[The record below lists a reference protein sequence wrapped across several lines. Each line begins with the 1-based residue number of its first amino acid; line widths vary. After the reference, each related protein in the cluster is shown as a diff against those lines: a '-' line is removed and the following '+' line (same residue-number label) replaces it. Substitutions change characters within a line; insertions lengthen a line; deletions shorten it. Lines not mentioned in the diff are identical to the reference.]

1 MAIHWD
7 DLWIRFK
14 EVMAEFRGQTVG
26 MVGLSIIIIM
36 LILGIFAPVIAPNT
50 NGEWTNTDRWEDNP
64 RVAAPVW
71 IDYILPGSRARHKI
85 DHDVQL
91 KDNRTIGETTKI
103 HIYDYNLDYNMDYD
117 YPPQD
122 IYIDLVGDIIDPS
135 NKTTQSFTIDVRRP
149 DGRTLEGLISD
160 QVSSADAETFDKRYY
175 IGRNLDVRD
184 QIYNWAK
191 PFAEGEDGIVVK
203 SLRVSPSII
212 TPGSSVQITAKLNN
226 FGTEED
232 SVNLTIDGEK
242 IKEYTVKGEGMKILS
257 PLGDEMDPALA
268 PTFNEMG
275 THEIKLGDESWT
287 VSVVN
292 QSQMQTDI
300 KVTNLEK
307 NFYSNV
313 GDEVTIK
320 FNANNTG
327 DEAVEESV
335 YVSGRKVHNFTVPA
349 NTKIENETATFSVG
363 NKQGTLPVK
372 VGDQNA
378 YVFVEG
384 RGLPTPQ
391 EIDPA
396 EVLFSKT
403 NEDILSTD
411 PDPLKGEYNVNI
423 TVTGDQM
430 ELGKD
435 SRIIFAGQ
443 VYGLM
448 GTDNMG
454 RDIARGWVWGA
465 RYALIIGAS
474 IALLTVV
481 IGTVYGMT
489 SAYFGGWVDEV
500 MQRANEIVLG
510 INAFIVVILIMYL
523 WKKTIWV
530 FIGVYGALQWR
541 GIAKIIRSRG
551 LQIRQDTYIEA
562 AESLGSSGGRIIRKH
577 MIPQILPYSV
587 AEAALMVPL
596 FVMTEAGLSVLG
608 LGDPEIVTWGRLLSE
623 AREFAMAGGYWWWV
637 LLPGVGLVL
646 LGFAFISSGMA
657 IEKVVNPKMRQR

>member
-1 MAIHWD
+1 MKYENIVVI
-7 DLWIRFK
+7 LVICFL
-14 EVMAEFRGQTVG
+14 TI
-26 MVGLSIIIIM
+26 GLVS
-36 LILGIFAPVIAPNT
+36 PVISSNVRASD
-50 NGEWTNTDRWEDNP
+50 ES
-64 RVAAPVW
+64 VAKDESLKPELV
-71 IDYILPGSRARHKI
+71 
-85 DHDVQL
+85 DH
-91 KDNRTIGETTKI
+91 RSIGETTNI
-103 HIYDYNLDYNMDYD
+103 HIYDYNCNYSMDYD
-117 YPPQD
+117 VPPED
-122 IYIDLVGDIIDPS
+122 IKINLDGDIIDPS

-378 YVFVEG
+378 YVLVQEK
-384 RGLPTPQ
+384 GLPTPQ

-396 EVLFSKT
+396 KVLFSKA
-403 NEDILSTD
+403 NEHIFSTD

-423 TVTGDQM
+423 TVTGDKM
-430 ELGKD
+430 ELN
-435 SRIIFAGQ
+435 
-443 VYGLM
+443 YGEDQ
-448 GTDNMG
+448 TSVE
-454 RDIARGWVWGA
+454 IVGA
-465 RYALIIGAS
+465 ESESSFLSEYWWIMLAVIIGAVAV
-474 IALLTVV
+474 IAL
-481 IGTVYGMT
+481 VY
-489 SAYFGGWVDEV
+489 
-500 MQRANEIVLG
+500 
-510 INAFIVVILIMYL
+510 
-523 WKKTIWV
+523 KK
-530 FIGVYGALQWR
+530 
-541 GIAKIIRSRG
+541 KSR
-551 LQIRQDTYIEA
+551 
-562 AESLGSSGGRIIRKH
+562 
-577 MIPQILPYSV
+577 P
-587 AEAALMVPL
+587 
-596 FVMTEAGLSVLG
+596 TEQQ
-608 LGDPEIVTWGRLLSE
+608 
-623 AREFAMAGGYWWWV
+623 Y
-637 LLPGVGLVL
+637 
-646 LGFAFISSGMA
+646 
-657 IEKVVNPKMRQR
+657 RQREPMEYEQNRYEGPPPQNQEKYQKTDDQRKEDESIDREVPPPNEEYESSNQ